1 MKPLP
6 KPLPAAVGPTMKGIR
21 TDEQLA
27 TFINS
32 SKPGTAVVEFGT
44 SWCLKCHEMFPQF
57 YLLSKQVILIW
68 AVAKLVQ
75 PPLIKF
81 ASYFSF
87 ELGTTMSRCLKDS
100 SGDLPGL

>member
-68 AVAKLVQ
+68 AVAKVVLLLLISYLSLHHTSVFSWA
-75 PPLIKF
+75 PPCRD
-81 ASYFSF
+81 A
-87 ELGTTMSRCLKDS
+87 
-100 SGDLPGL
+100 